1 MDLGPH
7 LDAIRSDLEALAGA
21 DEALHEAMA
30 RLGRPLEASMQL
42 RLLDVLS
49 EASLELSSQ
58 LPSGHVDLRVAGR
71 DAGLV
76 FVGPPELIDAP
87 ASAADEE
94 GGTARLTLRMPD
106 ALKSSV
112 EAASDADGLSVN
124 AWLVRAVKRALDR
137 PGRATAQERRPDQG
151 LRAKLS
157 APARSRRNRTMD
169 YTFDTPGHVSRRR
182 ADPFRRR
189 DRPRAGHRA

>member
-7 LDAIRSDLEALAGA
+7 LDAMRTDLEALAGA
-21 DEALHEAMA
+21 DEATQEAIA

-49 EASLELSSQ
+49 EASLELSGQ
-58 LPSGHVDLRVAGR
+58 LPTGHVELRVAGR

-76 FVGPPELIDAP
+76 FVGPPEP
-87 ASAADEE
+87 ADEPAASTDDE

-106 ALKSSV
+106 ALKTAV
-112 EAASDADGLSVN
+112 ESAADSEGQSVN

-137 PGRATAQERRPDQG
+137 PAERMRKSG
-151 LRAKLS
+151 NRITGF
-157 APARSRRNRTMD
+157 ARS
-169 YTFDTPGHVSRRR
+169 
-182 ADPFRRR
+182 
-189 DRPRAGHRA
+189 

>member
-7 LDAIRSDLEALAGA
+7 LDAIRTDLEALAGA
-21 DEALHEAMA
+21 DEGLHEAMA
-30 RLGRPLEASMQL
+30 RLGRPLEASIQL

-49 EASLELSSQ
+49 EASLELSGQ
-58 LPSGHVDLRVAGR
+58 LPTGHVDLRVAGR

-87 ASAADEE
+87 ASAADNE

-106 ALKSSV
+106 ALKASV
-112 EAASDADGLSVN
+112 EEAADGDGLSVN

-137 PGRATAQERRPDQG
+137 PAERPRKSG
-151 LRAKLS
+151 NRIKGY
-157 APARSRRNRTMD
+157 ARS
-169 YTFDTPGHVSRRR
+169 
-182 ADPFRRR
+182 
-189 DRPRAGHRA
+189 